1 MQAHQEPDPG
11 TDRPLALVTG
21 ASSGIG
27 LARQFVEHDFDVI
40 ITAEDDEL
48 AAAEASLAGS
58 GGNVRSVTADLS
70 SYDGAE
76 RLWSAVTAGGGRWTL
91 SPLTQGSGSTG
102 ISPETSRWRT
112 TCD

>member
-27 LARQFVEHDFDVI
+27 LELARQFVEHDFDVI

-48 AAAEASLAGS
+48 AAAQASLAGS
-58 GGNVRSVTADLS
+58 GGNVRSVTADQS
-70 SYDGAE
+70 S
-76 RLWSAVTAGGGRWTL
+76 
-91 SPLTQGSGSTG
+91 
-102 ISPETSRWRT
+102 
-112 TCD
+112 